1 MDTRWGHPFTC
12 LVSGPTGCGKSVF
25 VKRLVEHAQA
35 LINPPPQRVVWCYGE
50 WQPLYG
56 TLSGVQFEEGMPN
69 PSTFDPRERAL
80 VVVDD
85 LMAEADERVTKLF
98 TKGSHHRNI
107 SVVYIVQNLFNKAK
121 DHRTI
126 SLNAHYLVLFKNPR
140 DGSQITTIAKQMAPG
155 RTQYVREAFE
165 DATAEP
171 HGYLLVDFK
180 QGTPDPLRLRTRI
193 FPGEIQLAY
202 LPKS

>member
-1 MDTRWGHPFTC
+1 M
-12 LVSGPTGCGKSVF
+12 
-25 VKRLVEHAQA
+25 VEHAGT
-35 LINPPPQRVVWCYGE
+35 LIDPPPERVVWCYGE
-50 WQPLYG
+50 WQPLYA
-56 TLSGVQFEEGMPN
+56 TLPGVHFLEGVPT
-69 PSTFDPRERAL
+69 PSDFDPNQRTL

-126 SLNAHYLVLFKNPR
+126 SLNAHYLVLFKNLR
-140 DGSQITTIAKQMAPG
+140 DVSQITTIAEGARKAPG
-155 RTQYVREAFE
+155 KTQYVREAFD
-165 DATAEP
+165 DATREP

-180 QGTPDPLRLRTRI
+180 QTTPDHLRLRTRI
-193 FPGEIQLAY
+193 FPGEIQYTY